1 MVYKKQE
8 KPIVNIAQQK
18 QVDEFYL
25 PPSREEL
32 SRMYSVYSKMK
43 AKNLVTKIGDLE
55 VSTFVTP
62 QDVFLNQEKKVT
74 TFVPGYGFAIYQSG
88 PDYGQKYYRA
98 IKDWQEYQKYEIR
111 RQEAEKHSGEQLA

>member
-43 AKNLVTKIGDLE
+43 AKNLITKIGDLE

-62 QDVFLNQEKKVT
+62 QDVFLNQEKKVS
-74 TFVPGYGFAIYQSG
+74 YGAYAGLVNLAIDVCNAVNNKVFKVVGSPEPWG
-88 PDYGQKYYRA
+88 N
-98 IKDWQEYQKYEIR
+98 
-111 RQEAEKHSGEQLA
+111 